1 MKTGGHRAPGA
12 DTAGHCSGPCD
23 QPRLGTTCHSSW
35 WGRAGRPHAGADSSQ
50 ARFITVLLPAP
61 KRWSSGGGDRAGA
74 PPSPPSRQPLP
85 LPAAPA
91 GLCGQSGGQGSA
103 GTPAA
108 PGPAA
113 LAWGAQPLSLCCAGE
128 KPPQIVT
135 ITFAGDLHAGAAF
148 TEEQ

>member
-23 QPRLGTTCHSSW
+23 QRRLGTTCHSSW
-35 WGRAGRPHAGADSSQ
+35 WASPEAMLLGWWGQGRCP
-50 ARFITVLLPAP
+50 L
-61 KRWSSGGGDRAGA
+61 
-74 PPSPPSRQPLP
+74 PPSRQPLP

-91 GLCGQSGGQGSA
+91 GLCGRSSGQGSA

-113 LAWGAQPLSLCCAGE
+113 LALGAQPLSLCCAGE